1 MERIK
6 TMSIGALIWVTL
18 SFGLAATQTIFTTT
32 SMIPTATIELISGV
46 SSQHNGQVCS
56 VWGNY
61 HYKTFDGNYFQL
73 PSSCNYILTSHCS
86 TSYEDFN
93 IQLRHQVVNSEPTIS
108 KITMKLQGT
117 LIELAKGSLGVNGQ
131 IVTLPFSSS
140 EVFIEK
146 MASYIL
152 VKAVFGLEAMWNED
166 DSFMVKLD
174 EKYTNQTCGLCGD
187 FNGIE
192 VYNEFISDG
201 TTMSVSNYGNL
212 WKMDGPTEVCKED
225 TVPLVENCGD
235 ENFCRDIFSSS
246 VFNDCRGR
254 VSIDSFVQVCMK
266 DLCHCNGTS
275 GSFCLC
281 KSIAEYSRQC
291 VHAGGKPEEWRS
303 EYFCPHPCPESMIHQ
318 ECGNPCTDT
327 CTNPEIGQVCEHH
340 CIDGCFCPPGT
351 VFDDIHN
358 TGCIPQSECSC
369 VLGGKIFASGENYT
383 SSCRDCTCEHGQWN
397 CIQKD
402 CPQACS
408 IEGGSHI
415 TTYDGK
421 AYTFHGDCTYI
432 LSKQCTGTEFT
443 VQGDLVKCGLTE
455 TETCLKSVTLAL
467 LNGTN
472 VIKVDSSGNVE
483 VNRII
488 AQMPLFTADLSVFK
502 PSSFYVVIQAHLIG
516 LRLEIQLVP
525 IMQLYITVNSV
536 YQGETCGLCGN
547 FNNIEADD
555 FTTIGGLREG
565 TAVDFAN
572 TWKTRASCPD
582 VKRNFENP
590 CSLSTENEKYAQH
603 WCSLLSDPSSV
614 FAPCHS
620 EISPEVYKANCIYDT
635 CNCERSE
642 DCMCAALSSYV
653 HACAAR
659 GIALDGWRDV
669 ACKTY
674 TLTCPSTMVYSYQ
687 MTSCD
692 RTCRSL
698 SQSDNTCAIDFV
710 PVDGCGCAEGTYMN
724 ENGDCV
730 APASCSCYYAGKIIP
745 AGDIIAKDGGSCIC
759 EQGKLSCTGGS
770 TWEVC
775 QDPMTYFNCSTASPG
790 STGSECQ
797 KSCNTLDMACIST
810 ECVSGCVCPS
820 GLVSDGKGGCIAE
833 NLCPCFHNGVAYQP
847 GESIKTDCN
856 TCTCKDRRWTC
867 TTNQCSGT
875 CSIYGDG
882 HYKTFDEKRYV
893 FSGNC
898 EYSLVQDFCNNSTGT
913 FRVITENIP
922 CGSTGTTCSKS
933 IKLFLGSIELR
944 LMDGSY
950 QVVHRDAGEEIPY
963 QMRTMGLYLVI
974 EANNGLMLIWDRKTT
989 IHIKLSPEFNGRVC
1003 GLCGNYDGNANND
1016 FTMRSQAIAVETLD
1030 FVNSWKLSNCPDATL
1045 TEDPCVHNPYREA
1058 WAQRQ
1063 CSIITSSVFS
1073 TCHSQVDPSPF
1084 YDACVRDACA
1094 CDSGGDYEC
1103 FCTAVTAY
1111 AQACNEAGACVAW
1124 RTPKICPLFCDYYN
1138 PPGECEW
1145 HYKSCGAPCMQ
1156 TCRNPSGDCSS
1167 QIPALEGCYPKC
1179 PPEQPIFDEDNMMC
1193 VAQEDCGCF
1202 VEMLHYQVGQQVP
1215 TTENCQSCYCS
1226 SFGVICDFDVNACI
1240 CQYNNMEYNFGDTIY
1255 HTTDGL
1261 GGCITARCSVNGTI
1275 ERTFIPCET
1284 TTIPTTTSTLTT
1296 TQSLTPTPTT
1306 VFVFSTPVQ
1315 PSTESSPPSIVSTT
1329 SKSSTA
1335 TQTTGQ
1341 PTTTE
1346 TVTEND
1352 LTTTLAPLST
1362 TTRPSKVVTTG
1373 QTSQPTTTATTTLEE
1388 VTGTSSETA
1397 TSTSTAVP
1405 VTQTSLPVV
1414 RSTQPT
1420 TLTTTTAVPVT
1431 TLVYTTV
1438 SVESSTGSEVS
1449 TQALSSTTKSIK
1461 AETTLSTTTPA
1472 IPSTTLLVE
1481 EESTTVQPSTESS
1494 PPSIVSTTSKSSTA
1508 TQTTG
1513 QPTTTET
1520 VTEKFSIRQAKLL

>member
-1 MERIK
+1 MLPSASMPLTGNCDKHMPPLKNGESIHVGNCSIGTCVNGTMERKAVHCDPVQYPVCKNKFPPLKIADESGCCFKYECQCICSGFRDQHYITFDGLYYPFKGNLTYVLVREIDPKYNFSVVVDNVFCDAEDASRPCPKSLMISYKSSEIFMSQRISGGTVINLILNVISHKHIK
-6 TMSIGALIWVTL
+6 LVVLKWNQPAM
-18 SFGLAATQTIFTTT
+18 
-32 SMIPTATIELISGV
+32 EGV

-266 DLCHCNGTS
+266 DLCHCNGT
-275 GSFCLC
+275 
-281 KSIAEYSRQC
+281 
-291 VHAGGKPEEWRS
+291 
-303 EYFCPHPCPESMIHQ
+303 
-318 ECGNPCTDT
+318 
-327 CTNPEIGQVCEHH
+327 
-340 CIDGCFCPPGT
+340 

-488 AQMPLFTADLSVFK
+488 AQMPLFT
-502 PSSFYVVIQAHLIG
+502 
-516 LRLEIQLVP
+516 
-525 IMQLYITVNSV
+525 
-536 YQGETCGLCGN
+536 GLCGN

-745 AGDIIAKDGGSCIC
+745 AGDIIAKDGGS
-759 EQGKLSCTGGS
+759 
-770 TWEVC
+770 
-775 QDPMTYFNCSTASPG
+775 
-790 STGSECQ
+790 
-797 KSCNTLDMACIST
+797 
-810 ECVSGCVCPS
+810 
-820 GLVSDGKGGCIAE
+820 
-833 NLCPCFHNGVAYQP
+833 
-847 GESIKTDCN
+847 
-856 TCTCKDRRWTC
+856 CTCKDRRWTC

-1073 TCHSQVDPSPF
+1073 TCHSQGHEYQRIPGQ
-1084 YDACVRDACA
+1084 CC
-1094 CDSGGDYEC
+1094 
-1103 FCTAVTAY
+1103 
-1111 AQACNEAGACVAW
+1111 
-1124 RTPKICPLFCDYYN
+1124 
-1138 PPGECEW
+1138 GECVSTDCVVMHDNNTVTVSVDQIW
-1145 HYKSCGAPCMQ
+1145 QPSNDKCVQYKCERVNGNSVTVEIKTTCPAFNPENCIPGTETIDADGCCQ
-1156 TCRNPSGDCSS
+1156 TCTLDT
-1167 QIPALEGCYPKC
+1167 KC
-1179 PPEQPIFDEDNMMC
+1179 NVQKNSTYL
-1193 VAQEDCGCF
+1193 VS
-1202 VEMLHYQVGQQVP
+1202 
-1215 TTENCQSCYCS
+1215 N
-1226 SFGVICDFDVNACI
+1226 
-1240 CQYNNMEYNFGDTIY
+1240 
-1255 HTTDGL
+1255 
-1261 GGCITARCSVNGTI
+1261 GCIS
-1275 ERTFIPCET
+1275 
-1284 TTIPTTTSTLTT
+1284 
-1296 TQSLTPTPTT
+1296 
-1306 VFVFSTPVQ
+1306 STPV
-1315 PSTESSPPSIVSTT
+1315 EIT
-1329 SKSSTA
+1329 SCS
-1335 TQTTGQ
+1335 GLC
-1341 PTTTE
+1341 E
-1346 TVTEND
+1346 
-1352 LTTTLAPLST
+1352 
-1362 TTRPSKVVTTG
+1362 
-1373 QTSQPTTTATTTLEE
+1373 
-1388 VTGTSSETA
+1388 TSSM
-1397 TSTSTAVP
+1397 
-1405 VTQTSLPVV
+1405 
-1414 RSTQPT
+1414 
-1420 TLTTTTAVPVT
+1420 
-1431 TLVYTTV
+1431 
-1438 SVESSTGSEVS
+1438 
-1449 TQALSSTTKSIK
+1449 
-1461 AETTLSTTTPA
+1461 
-1472 IPSTTLLVE
+1472 
-1481 EESTTVQPSTESS
+1481 
-1494 PPSIVSTTSKSSTA
+1494 
-1508 TQTTG
+1508 
-1513 QPTTTET
+1513 
-1520 VTEKFSIRQAKLL
+1520 